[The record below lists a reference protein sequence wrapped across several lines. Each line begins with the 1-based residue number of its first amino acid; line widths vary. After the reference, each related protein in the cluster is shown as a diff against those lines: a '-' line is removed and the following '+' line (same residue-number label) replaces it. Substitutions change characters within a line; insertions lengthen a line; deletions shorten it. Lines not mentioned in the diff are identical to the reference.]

1 MKKVFIAIIAA
12 FAALSL
18 VAAPVYADDTADNS
32 GTDTSTDSG
41 ACDNWRGS
49 TDDPNYKLIC
59 GDADNSKSNEEQAQD
74 RLKNVLNTIFA
85 WVGIIAVIVIIIGGV
100 FYIVSQGDPAKVA
113 RAKATILYAVIGL
126 LVVLLSFAIVN
137 FVLSNIK

>member
-1 MKKVFIAIIAA
+1 MKKIFIAIIAA
-12 FAALSL
+12 LAALSL
-18 VAAPVYADDTADNS
+18 VAAPVYADEN
-32 GTDTSTDSG
+32 GTEASTNSG

-59 GDADNSKSNEEQAQD
+59 GDDGSDNEEQAQE
-74 RLKNVLNTIFA
+74 RVKNALNTVFL

-100 FYIVSQGDPAKVA
+100 LYVVSQGDPAKIA
-113 RAKATILYAVIGL
+113 RAKATILYSVIGL

>member
-1 MKKVFIAIIAA
+1 MKKIFIAIIAA
-12 FAALSL
+12 LAALSL
-18 VAAPVYADDTADNS
+18 VAAPVYADEN
-32 GTDTSTDSG
+32 GTEASTNSG

-59 GDADNSKSNEEQAQD
+59 GDDGSDNEEQAQE
-74 RLKNVLNTIFA
+74 RVKNALNTVFL
-85 WVGIIAVIVIIIGGV
+85 WVGIIAVIVIIVGRV
-100 FYIVSQGDPAKVA
+100 FYVVSQGDPEKVG
-113 RAKATILYAVIGL
+113 RAKATILYSVIGL